1 MRALV
6 ASAALVAV
14 VVFSIL
20 RAVWAWPPAGPAA
33 AAALALYLLLEGW
46 SARRGGRRIVALG
59 LAAAAA
65 AIAFHPAPW
74 PLLLN
79 AGVQAAALIGLFTA
93 LGFLREAAE
102 TSALIQRCGALMVRQ
117 PPGRRYMALALGSH
131 LIGLVLNFGVMP
143 LVGTMVVKGNTAE
156 AAGGDARI
164 VAIRQQ
170 RMMTAMV
177 RGFATMTV
185 WSPLSV
191 SFTVTQSALP
201 GLDWWPLLGIQLGLT
216 VLIMALGWW
225 LDRRAFPA
233 PPPSAA
239 TAAATAATTG
249 TATAVPAAD
258 WRPALHL
265 AALVGTVVAASVAVA
280 EVLSVRLVVGAM
292 LVVPPAAVLWLMAQH
307 RAVIPALIHLGRR
320 LTVSMP
326 GFREE
331 VTMLGGAMFL
341 STVLVAFIPPAETA
355 RLVGL
360 IPLPAVVVLV
370 LAAWLVMALSH
381 LGISQIVTVTILGG
395 ALAALAGHGLPPVAV
410 ASGLMGAWALSVC
423 STPVGAVVL
432 SVARLANVP
441 MRTVSRQWNGR
452 FVVLGALVLTAWL
465 VALCT
470 ILDAS

>member
-143 LVGTMVVKGNTAE
+143 LIGTMVVKGNTAE

-191 SFTVTQSALP
+191 SFTVTQSAVP

-225 LDRRAFPA
+225 LDRSTFPA
-233 PPPSAA
+233 PPPSA
-239 TAAATAATTG
+239 T
-249 TATAVPAAD
+249 TATATATPAAD
-258 WRPALHL
+258 WRAALHL
-265 AALVGTVVAASVAVA
+265 AALVGAVVAASVAVA

-331 VTMLGGAMFL
+331 VAMLGGAMFL
-341 STVLVAFIPPAETA
+341 GTVLVAFIPPAETA

-381 LGISQIVTVTILGG
+381 LGISQIVTVTIMGG

-441 MRTVSRQWNGR
+441 MRTVARQWNGR
-452 FVVLGALVLTAWL
+452 FVLLGALVLAAWL